1 MFDINQAIPY
11 FDSAGSVVAL
21 TATPKVLVPNQP
33 QRAILI
39 VTAPTTGF
47 IYMWLTPGPLGPNN
61 PQVIVPASNT
71 MIFTWELH
79 GALTTWEWYASS
91 PTTPGGAI
99 VTQVFFRPTEG

>member
-11 FDSAGSVVAL
+11 FDSACAVVAL
-21 TATPKVLVPNQP
+21 TATPKILVANEP
-33 QRAILI
+33 QRAILV
-39 VTAPTTGF
+39 VTAPTTGSLYLWTMP
-47 IYMWLTPGPLGPNN
+47 IPLGPTN
-61 PQVIVPASNT
+61 PQFIVSAGST

-79 GALTTWEWYASS
+79 GALTAWEWYASS